1 MEKRLTEQLLEGV
14 TDTDIAEALGYREE
28 AGPTEEV
35 PLGPVPERPL
45 PEWSDVVS
53 PAAYEFIRTWETG
66 GKAYYEGVI
75 KGRPIWPGYSSGIT
89 IGCGYDLGYHER
101 AEFTADWSSRIP
113 AEAMRRLDG
122 AIGFRTVDPGRD
134 AKVAQAKDLVR
145 SLSDIQISW
154 DVAVAQFDD
163 SKMPALVGQLER
175 ALPNLDRL
183 HPHSY
188 GALLSLVFNRGASF
202 RSSSPRF
209 AEMVEIRKLMEQGT
223 PSAFALIPAQLR
235 AMERIWGVGS
245 SLAKRR
251 RGEAQLFEQGLQ
263 ETGPAS

>member
-1 MEKRLTEQLLEGV
+1 MENRLTEQLLEGV
-14 TDTDIAEALGYREE
+14 TSADIEESLGYREE
-28 AGPTEEV
+28 PDPEESRA
-35 PLGPVPERPL
+35 LGFAPERL
-45 PEWSDVVS
+45 MPEWSDVVS
-53 PAAYEFIRTWETG
+53 PPAYEFIRTWETG

-75 KGRPIWPGYSSGIT
+75 KGRPIWPGFSSGIT

-101 AEFTADWSSRIP
+101 SEFAADWGGRISP
-113 AEAMRRLDG
+113 EAMRRLEEV
-122 AIGFRTVDPGRD
+122 IGFRTVDPGRD
-134 AKVAQAKDLVR
+134 AKVAQAKELVR
-145 SLSDIQISW
+145 ARADIQVPW

-202 RSSSPRF
+202 RSPSPRF
-209 AEMVEIRKLMEQGT
+209 AEMVEIRKLMEEGT
-223 PSAFALIPAQLR
+223 PAAFAQIPAQLR
-235 AMERIWGVGS
+235 AMERIWGATS

-251 RGEAQLFEQGLQ
+251 HGEAELFERGLREMQ
-263 ETGPAS
+263 PVS